1 MTTNP
6 IALDLLKLA
15 EHYLSALHGSVARHD
30 NLGLNLSCGGCALRD
45 EIRDVLPKLAAV
57 VPGAP
62 ATRTADR
69 IAEALYA
76 HNHPGWATRYTDL
89 DQDER
94 DTYLA
99 RADAVLAVLPPPV
112 DRAAVLREAAD
123 APAAECSAQHHR
135 FDDGRL
141 CIRAAQHRGD
151 HIDERG
157 YHWSDTVAI
166 YPLADGTVR
175 TGVNLRAELRRM
187 ADEAQQ
193 RDTEAP
199 ADPKCVCG
207 HPVRLHH
214 EDVCLT
220 ADCDCVDCLE
230 PEGPLPDRL
239 EAVLTRR
246 FTELGNPFS
255 RMSINFQGP
264 DGWPASKEVGP
275 HDVAEVLRELLAD
288 EASGARRAADDEQP
302 DGTRPES
309 CAHCG
314 KAILRRS
321 GTLSVW
327 WVHDPGGHTMCVPT
341 AGGDSPCATPKP
353 AAGARQD
360 DPPVVPCPPG
370 CVACATDESHD
381 PAPAARARQDG
392 AQQ

>member
-45 EIRDVLPKLAAV
+45 EIRAVLPTLDAAV
-57 VPGAP
+57 VAPPP
-62 ATRTADR
+62 ATRADARDR

-76 HNHPGWATRYTDL
+76 HNHPGWARYTDL

-99 RADAVLAVLPPPV
+99 RANAVLAVLPPPV

-288 EASGARRAADDEQP
+288 EASGARRAADEKQP
-302 DGTRPES
+302 DSDRE
-309 CAHCG
+309 
-314 KAILRRS
+314 
-321 GTLSVW
+321 
-327 WVHDPGGHTMCVPT
+327 
-341 AGGDSPCATPKP
+341 PKP
-353 AAGARQD
+353 GDRVRVTYEGTWLADD
-360 DPPVVPCPPG
+360 DPRMVLVG
-370 CVACATDESHD
+370 NHSGDVWRNVAPDHARVEVLPADEADAS
-381 PAPAARARQDG
+381 
-392 AQQ
+392 